1 VVETLYRHPEVLWA
15 LCPLML
21 YWITRVWV
29 VSHRGLMHDDPVM
42 FALRDRASLV
52 IGVLGA
58 IVIWAAT

>member
-1 VVETLYRHPEVLWA
+1 
-15 LCPLML
+15 
-21 YWITRVWV
+21 
-29 VSHRGLMHDDPVM
+29 MHDDPVM